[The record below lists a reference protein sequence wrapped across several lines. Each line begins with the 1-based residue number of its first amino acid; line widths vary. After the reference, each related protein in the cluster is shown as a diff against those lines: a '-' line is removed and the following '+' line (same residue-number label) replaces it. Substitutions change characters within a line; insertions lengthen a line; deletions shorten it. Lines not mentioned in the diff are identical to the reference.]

1 MSLSKGE
8 GPPSVTDVASPPAR
22 RTRKATWV
30 DPRLLGGVLLI
41 LVSIVVGARVVG
53 AADRTAEVY
62 AAAQGLPAGHVLGR
76 GDVRV
81 VRVRLPGDA
90 AQYVPASFRVEGT
103 VLAHE
108 VHEGE
113 LLARSVLLD
122 RPGTPTRDVSVAVA
136 RSHVA
141 DIAQNDLVDVIATVE
156 GNDTSPGRTWTVA
169 KGLQVVAKP
178 QTGGGL
184 GASDFHVV
192 LKVPADLV
200 LPLTAAMRSAE
211 IDIVRVAGSGPS
223 AGDIG
228 SGPVLAPGAAPG
240 RATPKPTSTAGG

>member
-1 MSLSKGE
+1 
-8 GPPSVTDVASPPAR
+8 VTDVASPPAR
-22 RTRKATWV
+22 RIRQATWV

-41 LVSIVVGARVVG
+41 LVSIVVGARVVS

-62 AAAQGLPAGHVLGR
+62 AAAQGLPGGHVLGP

-81 VRVRLPGDA
+81 VRVRLSGNA
-90 AQYVPASFRVEGT
+90 AQYVASSFRVEGT
-103 VLAHE
+103 VLAHP

-122 RPGTPTRDVSVAVA
+122 RPDTPTRHVSVAVA

-141 DIAQNDLVDVIATVE
+141 DVAQNDLVDVIATVA
-156 GNDTSPGRTWTVA
+156 GSDASAGRTWTVA

-184 GASDFHVV
+184 GASDYHIV
-192 LKVPADLV
+192 LAVPADLV

-211 IDIVRVAGSGPS
+211 IDIVRVAGAGPS

-228 SGPVLAPGAAPG
+228 SGPVFAPDGATVTPAPK
-240 RATPKPTSTAGG
+240 ATSTASG